1 MGATG
6 STPLLDEDYPY
17 YGDQFYREGGYYYQ
31 DLNYDEEGIFQT
43 PHPYLAQHLSHKFAH
58 FPRKK
63 RLRELSTPQIYQLFQ
78 KSDHIPHLQM

>member
-17 YGDQFYREGGYYYQ
+17 YGDEFYREEGYYYQ

-63 RLRELSTPQIYQLFQ
+63 RIIYAPKLSVFP
-78 KSDHIPHLQM
+78 KK

>member
-17 YGDQFYREGGYYYQ
+17 YGDEFYREEGYYYQ

-43 PHPYLAQHLSHKFAH
+43 PHPYLAPTFVSQICSLSPQKKT
-58 FPRKK
+58 PRIIYAPNLSVVPKK
-63 RLRELSTPQIYQLFQ
+63 
-78 KSDHIPHLQM
+78 